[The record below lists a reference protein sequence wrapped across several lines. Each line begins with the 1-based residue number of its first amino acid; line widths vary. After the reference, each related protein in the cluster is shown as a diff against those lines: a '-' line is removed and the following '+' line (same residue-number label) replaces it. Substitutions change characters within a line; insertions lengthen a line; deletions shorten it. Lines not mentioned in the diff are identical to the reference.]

1 MLPCHLGCVSK
12 TESSCAL
19 WGRRCARKV
28 ICGTVLAGLPI
39 LTGSVTSSLH
49 AQKAEKNDKAEKTDK
64 TEKNEKNEKAGRKLV
79 YKEVPV
85 YPSELKSHYIGGIV
99 RLKIGISPRG
109 TVDTVTPIGGNP
121 ILTEAAVAAVKKW
134 KYAPAAS
141 ATTVN
146 VEFVFN
152 PFH

>member
-1 MLPCHLGCVSK
+1 
-12 TESSCAL
+12 
-19 WGRRCARKV
+19 
-28 ICGTVLAGLPI
+28 
-39 LTGSVTSSLH
+39 LH
-49 AQKAEKNDKAEKTDK
+49 ARTDKAQKTDETEK
-64 TEKNEKNEKAGRKLV
+64 TEKSGRKLI

-85 YPSELKSHYIGGIV
+85 YPAELKSHYIGGKV
-99 RLKIGISPRG
+99 RLKIGVSPRG

-141 ATTVN
+141 ATTMD
-146 VEFVFN
+146 VEFTFN